1 MSRLGWWLGGTLAV
15 AGALVLIG
23 YGAYY
28 FTRSFFGSSGVPI
41 AVQVAV
47 PAMVFGALV
56 LSLGLLIAD
65 QFETLQWPV
74 LAAMV
79 VCWCTVF
86 TCRQLVVRHNLRSC
100 PLRNGDRVTEMI
112 CVRVSKQDRIRI
124 HIVGCA
130 GGFGVAC
137 QKRVNKDGLAA
148 IGNKKAGMAEE
159 LDVWHDGVS

>member
-1 MSRLGWWLGGTLAV
+1 MIRLDELDRSPIER
-15 AGALVLIG
+15 ALTTDAHRMNI
-23 YGAYY
+23 
-28 FTRSFFGSSGVPI
+28 R
-41 AVQVAV
+41 
-47 PAMVFGALV
+47 AL
-56 LSLGLLIAD
+56 STAIH
-65 QFETLQWPV
+65 
-74 LAAMV
+74 
-79 VCWCTVF
+79 
-86 TCRQLVVRHNLRSC
+86 RQLKDRHNLRSC